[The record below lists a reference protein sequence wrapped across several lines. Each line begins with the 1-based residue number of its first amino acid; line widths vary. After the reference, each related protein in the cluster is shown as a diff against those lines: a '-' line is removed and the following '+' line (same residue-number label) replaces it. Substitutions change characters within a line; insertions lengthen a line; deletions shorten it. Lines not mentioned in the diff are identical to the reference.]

1 MDELGKHTI
10 LIVDDE
16 PDVVFFISKICQPQ
30 GYHTLTASSGL
41 EALKYVQEL
50 PGRIDLVLLDLRMPG
65 MGGLEVL
72 KSIRQHQPDLP
83 VIVLTALTDKRKQC
97 EALGVEAYVTKPY
110 SLEELYRE
118 ITRVIGE
125 QEESREEIEVPAGS
139 LPKAKILIVDDEAE
153 VCELLSEA
161 LTEDVADAEFEVR
174 TATSGEEALRIAN
187 EFEPDLAVVD
197 IKMQHMWG
205 DELIEKFKQGAAYSP
220 KDFVI
225 FTGADVP
232 EQREKARKSGYRVL
246 TKPAKIDELIE
257 VLKKICVRH
266 KLLKKKP

>member
-1 MDELGKHTI
+1 MDEQGKRAI

-50 PGRIDLVLLDLRMPG
+50 PGRINLVLLDLRMPG
-65 MGGLEVL
+65 MGGIEVL
-72 KSIRQHQPDLP
+72 KSIRQLQPELP

-118 ITRVIGE
+118 ITRVVG
-125 QEESREEIEVPAGS
+125 QREESREEIKVPAGS
-139 LPKAKILIVDDEAE
+139 LPKAKILIVDDEVE

-161 LTEDVADAEFEVR
+161 LTEGVADAEFEVR
-174 TATSGEEALRIAN
+174 TATSGDEALRIAN

-205 DELIEKFKQGAAYSP
+205 DELIEKFKQGVAYSP

-232 EQREKARKSGYRVL
+232 EQREKARKSGYKVL

-266 KLLKKKP
+266 KLLKKKS